1 MAMAPYQVAMVT
13 APPVYLDLQAS
24 LDKACTLIAEA
35 AANGAKVVAF
45 GESWLPGYPFWVWL
59 RSVPESLPLTARL
72 FQNSLQI
79 IDSETGQLGRETAQ
93 LCRAARDNN
102 IHVVMGIN
110 ERDGGS
116 LYNSM
121 LFIDNK
127 GNIPLVRRKIKP
139 TGAER
144 MVWGQGD
151 GACLTV
157 VRTEDVGVLGGQL
170 CWEHTMPGLD
180 AAFCAMG
187 EQVHFAAW
195 PSFCLDL
202 DYALG
207 VNANAALA
215 EAYAIRT
222 QSFVVNTATVITQD
236 VVDLICQTDRD
247 RQLFRTGGGYAQ
259 IFAPN
264 GKPLIQVPDEHDAGI
279 FYGQID
285 LNLITFAKMICDTA
299 GHYSRPDLIQI
310 TINKSKLRP
319 VSFVDET
326 QFAEQEKQ
334 LENNDS
340 FQVIHE

>member
-1 MAMAPYQVAMVT
+1 MAIAPYQVAMVT
-13 APPVYLDLQAS
+13 APPVYLDLQGS
-24 LDKACTLIAEA
+24 LQKAVELITEA
-35 AANGAKVVAF
+35 ARNGAKIVSF

-59 RSVPESLPLTARL
+59 RAVPESVPLTARL
-72 FQNSLQI
+72 FENSLEI
-79 IDSETGQLGRETAQ
+79 NSRETKI

-116 LYNSM
+116 LYNTM

-157 VRTEDVGVLGGQL
+157 VKTEDVGILGGQL

-207 VNANAALA
+207 AHANAALA

-222 QSFVVNTATVITQD
+222 QSFVVNSATVITQD
-236 VVDLICQTDRD
+236 VVDLVCQNDRD
-247 RQLFRTGGGYAQ
+247 RSLFRTGGGYAQ
-259 IFAPN
+259 VFAPN
-264 GKPLIQVPDEHDAGI
+264 GKPLLQEADEHEAGI
-279 FYGQID
+279 FYAPID

-310 TINKSKLRP
+310 TVNKSKLRS
-319 VSFVDET
+319 VSFVDVVKDEHDDIDKLNK
-326 QFAEQEKQ
+326 QEV
-334 LENNDS
+334 
-340 FQVIHE
+340 QVISE

>member
-1 MAMAPYQVAMVT
+1 MAISPYQVAMVT
-13 APPVYLDLQAS
+13 APPVYLDLQGS
-24 LDKACTLIAEA
+24 VNKAVELITEA
-35 AANGAKVVAF
+35 ARNGAKIITF

-59 RSVPESLPLTARL
+59 RSVPESVPLTARL
-72 FQNSLQI
+72 FENSLEI
-79 IDSETGQLGRETAQ
+79 KSRETGI

-116 LYNSM
+116 LYNTM

-157 VRTEDVGVLGGQL
+157 VKTEDVGVLGGQL

-207 VNANAALA
+207 VNANSALA

-222 QSFVVNTATVITQD
+222 QSFVVNAATVITQE
-236 VVDLICQTDRD
+236 VVDLVCQNDRD
-247 RQLFRTGGGYAQ
+247 RSLFRTGGGFAQ
-259 IFAPN
+259 VFAPN
-264 GKPLIQVPDEHDAGI
+264 GKPLLTVPDEHDAGI
-279 FYGQID
+279 FYAPID

-310 TINKSKLRP
+310 TVNKSKLRA
-319 VSFVDET
+319 VSFVDVVKDE
-326 QFAEQEKQ
+326 AEDIDKQNKQEV
-334 LENNDS
+334 
-340 FQVIHE
+340 QVINE